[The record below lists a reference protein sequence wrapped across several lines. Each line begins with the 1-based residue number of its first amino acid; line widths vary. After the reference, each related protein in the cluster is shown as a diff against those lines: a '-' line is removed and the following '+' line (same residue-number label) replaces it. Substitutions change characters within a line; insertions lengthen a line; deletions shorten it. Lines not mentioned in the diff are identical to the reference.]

1 MQRLIVLIFLLAG
14 FTSFGQGDSSRIQ
27 MKVYNPTKHQLTLV
41 VRTRNKVEVMSAS
54 QFVILKPNDTT
65 VFPFEFKLAEDEV
78 PANKYEITIYEA
90 VTYDYLSHH
99 DYWKCQRIEGEYYTC
114 KHELL
119 DYIEVDTTVVFDSL
133 QYKQEQYDKLPIY
146 LSMAL
151 DKDVEYPTGIH
162 SLVRGGRAIMMLL
175 NPKKD
180 IKVYTE
186 IVVEI
191 DGSVSSSE
199 VLYTTDERFTDL
211 VEGYYLKLLFIPGQI
226 NGQAVRSKI
235 VFPIILEL

>member
-1 MQRLIVLIFLLAG
+1 
-14 FTSFGQGDSSRIQ
+14 
-27 MKVYNPTKHQLTLV
+27 
-41 VRTRNKVEVMSAS
+41 
-54 QFVILKPNDTT
+54 
-65 VFPFEFKLAEDEV
+65 
-78 PANKYEITIYEA
+78 
-90 VTYDYLSHH
+90 
-99 DYWKCQRIEGEYYTC
+99 
-114 KHELL
+114 
-119 DYIEVDTTVVFDSL
+119 
-133 QYKQEQYDKLPIY
+133 
-146 LSMAL
+146 
-151 DKDVEYPTGIH
+151 
-162 SLVRGGRAIMMLL
+162 VRGGRAIMMLL

-211 VEGYYLKLLFIPGQI
+211 VEGYYLKLLFIPGEI